1 MYLSRKGCLLGIDF
15 LCQCPMTKDLI
26 EQLRDVA
33 NEGDESHVNNVH
45 DVYVCLI
52 RPEMEPSQ

>member
-1 MYLSRKGCLLGIDF
+1 
-15 LCQCPMTKDLI
+15 MTKDLI

-33 NEGDESHVNNVH
+33 NEGDGSHVNNVH